1 MADFSFDIVSE
12 IDRQELTNALDQVR
26 KEIATRYDFKDVP
39 VEIVSDKEK
48 LTITTS
54 DEYKFKAV
62 MDIIKSKL
70 IRRGLSLGILGEEK
84 SEPAASGK
92 LRVTINFVEG
102 VEAEKAKQ
110 INKLIREQMP
120 KIKATIQ
127 GEAIRVSSKS
137 KDELQ
142 AVMSLLTNNPQINI
156 PLQFTNYR

>member
-26 KEIATRYDFKDVP
+26 KEITTRYDFKDVP
-39 VEIVSDKEK
+39 VEIVSEPEK
-48 LTITTS
+48 LIITTS
-54 DEYKFKAV
+54 DDYKFKAV
-62 MDIIKSKL
+62 MEIIKSKL
-70 IRRGLSLGILGEEK
+70 IRRGLSLGILGEAK
-84 SEPAASGK
+84 SESAAGGK
-92 LRVTINFVEG
+92 LRTTITFVEG
-102 VEAEKAKQ
+102 VEAKKAKQ

-120 KIKATIQ
+120 KVKTVIQ

-142 AVMSLLTNNPQINI
+142 TVMDLLKNHQQITI

>member
-12 IDRQELTNALDQVR
+12 IDRQELANALDQVR
-26 KEIATRYDFKDVP
+26 KEVTTRYDFKDVP
-39 VEIVSDKEK
+39 VEIVSEPEK
-48 LTITTS
+48 LIVTTS

-62 MDIIKSKL
+62 MEIMKSKL

-84 SEPAASGK
+84 SEPATSGK
-92 LRVTINFVEG
+92 LRVTIALVEG
-102 VEAEKAKQ
+102 VDSEKAKQ

-120 KIKATIQ
+120 KVKTTIQ
-127 GEAIRVSSKS
+127 GEAIRASSKS

-142 AVMSLLTNNPQINI
+142 AVMNLLTNHPQIAV